1 MGIEKREQ
9 IRYKIFHEQ
18 DINQLMDV
26 FFSTEKELDHEE
38 TEVLYTIQFK
48 DGTIASG
55 SDRLT
60 IDRNRSIQSI
70 VFSLT
75 NKSLHTSI
83 SVNLHVDIMRT
94 RSGYEVEGND
104 QEWMK
109 EKSTKIQK
117 IIDDTPKQNRYLS
130 NPVLRTAISILL
142 IIVIFSSIFLL
153 FENYLSKP
161 IGFLGMVV
169 TLIWAHFWTG
179 RLLGPPLGDLYPKVD
194 FDTSIS
200 RENKKKKQRAFLKL
214 IVTCFLIPLL
224 IKFIVERII

>member
-1 MGIEKREQ
+1 MGIKKSEQ
-9 IRYKIFHEQ
+9 IKCKIFYER
-18 DINQLMDV
+18 DIKRLMDV
-26 FFSTEKELDHEE
+26 FFSTERELGHEE

-48 DGTIASG
+48 DGTIDSS

-75 NKSLHTSI
+75 NKILYTSI

-94 RSGYEVEGND
+94 RSRYEVEGND
-104 QEWMK
+104 QEWVK

-117 IIDDTPKQNRYLS
+117 IIDDTPNQNRYLS
-130 NPVLRTAISILL
+130 NPILRTTISILL
-142 IIVIFSSIFLL
+142 IIFIFSSIFFL
-153 FENYLSKP
+153 FENDVSNP
-161 IGFLGMVV
+161 IGFLVMIV
-169 TLIWAHFWTG
+169 TLTWAYFWTG

-214 IVTCFLIPLL
+214 IVILFLVPLF